1 MAKVAKLVVASF
13 ITRVVVEDTAT
24 YEETVE
30 AARQGIAAKVNNELF
45 ENIEDVIDDT
55 EMPYDP
61 NIELTPEEIAKLQ
74 K

>member
-30 AARQGIAAKVNNELF
+30 AARQGIAAKVGNELF
-45 ENIEDVIDDT
+45 ENIEDVFEDK
-55 EMPYDP
+55 EVPY
-61 NIELTPEEIAKLQ
+61 NPENDEK
-74 K
+74 